1 MDKRKVITAYQ
12 RGLFSVQECGQI
24 LGLESFQ
31 INALLGSQQTVSY
44 GPWKRPIRPLK

>member
-31 INALLGSQQTVSY
+31 LNAILDPQQTASC
-44 GPWKRPIRPLK
+44 GPWKRPTRHLK

>member
-31 INALLGSQQTVSY
+31 FNALLGPQQTSGY
-44 GPWKRPIRPLK
+44 GPWKRPIRHLK

>member
-31 INALLGSQQTVSY
+31 INAILDPQQTEAY
-44 GPWKRPIRPLK
+44 KPWRRTTRYLK